1 MTDHTEE
8 KFYEK
13 KISRRQMLKYTGAGA
28 AGVAIGAS
36 GLGSVL
42 KVFGMVEEEDNPR
55 SKNKINFYGKHQ
67 SGIATECQSYVYF
80 ASLNVLVDSQQ
91 ELMDLFKMWTPI
103 AVRMMNGEEMD
114 GQTSNMLIPAKD
126 TGEAVGLD
134 ASNLT
139 LTFGV
144 GPSLFEKSSLGL
156 ASKKPAELKDLPH
169 FPKDQLDPAYTGGDI
184 CIQACADDPQVA
196 FHAIR
201 NLVRAASGKV
211 SLKWTQAGFNSYPM
225 KGKKKETPR
234 NLFAFKDGSVNPNGS
249 KEAEMNEVAWIDA
262 GQSKDWMTN
271 GTYMAVRRVQMH
283 LETWDRTA
291 LQEQEATFGR
301 HRDTG
306 APIGKK
312 HETDEVDL
320 DEKDAKGAYV
330 IPEASHVR
338 LAKKSKQKVFRRS
351 FSYSSGVM
359 DSTGTFDAGL
369 LFISFQKKPEQFI
382 AIQNSFGRED
392 KLNEYITH
400 RGSALFACFPG
411 VQKGGFI
418 GDSLFSII

>member
-1 MTDHTEE
+1 MTDRTEE
-8 KFYEK
+8 KFYDK
-13 KISRRQMLKYTGAGA
+13 KFSRRQMLKFTGAGA

-36 GLGSVL
+36 GLGGVL
-42 KVFGMVEEEDNPR
+42 KVFGMVEEEDNPKV
-55 SKNKINFYGKHQ
+55 KNKINFYGKHQ

-103 AVRMMNGEEMD
+103 SVRMMNGEPID

-126 TGEAVGLD
+126 TGESVGLD

-144 GPSLFEKSSLGL
+144 GPSLFENESLGL
-156 ASKKPAELKDLPH
+156 ASKRPTELQDLPH

-196 FHAIR
+196 FHAVR

-211 SLKWTQAGFNSYPM
+211 TLKWTQAGFNSYPM

-234 NLFAFKDGSVNPNGS
+234 NLFAFKDGSVNPNGT

-262 GQSKDWMTN
+262 GQSKSWMTG

-312 HETDEVDL
+312 HEMDEVDL
-320 DEKDAKGAYV
+320 DEKDAHGEYV
-330 IPEASHVR
+330 ISEASHVR
-338 LAKKSKQKVFRRS
+338 LAKQAKEKVFRRS

-369 LFISFQKKPEQFI
+369 LFISFQKRPQQFI
-382 AIQNSFGRED
+382 AIQNSFGRQD

-418 GDSLFSII
+418 GDSLFAIV

>member
-1 MTDHTEE
+1 MTGQTEE

-80 ASLNVLVDSQQ
+80 ASLNVLVNSQQ

-103 AVRMMNGEEMD
+103 AVRMMNGEQIE

-144 GPSLFEKSSLGL
+144 GPSLFEKESIGL
-156 ASKKPAELKDLPH
+156 ASKKPTELKDLPH
-169 FPKDQLDPAYTGGDI
+169 FPKDQLDPTYTGGDI

-196 FHAIR
+196 FHAVR
-201 NLVRAASGKV
+201 NLVRIASGKV
-211 SLKWTQAGFNSYPM
+211 SLKWTQAGFNSYPI

-249 KEAEMNEVAWIDA
+249 REAEMNEVVWIDA
-262 GQSKDWMTN
+262 GQSQGWMTN

-306 APIGKK
+306 APIGKEK
-312 HETDEVDL
+312 EMDEVDL
-320 DEKDAKGAYV
+320 DEKDANGEYIISQV
-330 IPEASHVR
+330 SHVR
-338 LAKKSKQKVFRRS
+338 LAKKSKKKILRRS

-369 LFISFQKKPEQFI
+369 LFISFQKDPEQFI

-411 VQKGGFI
+411 IQKGGFI

>member
-1 MTDHTEE
+1 MTDQTEE
-8 KFYEK
+8 KFYDK
-13 KISRRQMLKYTGAGA
+13 KFSRRQMLKYTGAGA

-42 KVFGMVEEEDNPR
+42 KVFGMVEEEDNPKV
-55 SKNKINFYGKHQ
+55 KNKINFYGKHQ

-80 ASLNVLVDSQQ
+80 ASLNVLADSQQ

-103 AVRMMNGEEMD
+103 SVRMMNGEPID

-126 TGEAVGLD
+126 TGESVGLD

-144 GPSLFEKSSLGL
+144 GPSLFEKDSLGL
-156 ASKKPAELKDLPH
+156 ASKRPAELKDLPH

-196 FHAIR
+196 FHAVR

-234 NLFAFKDGSVNPNGS
+234 NLFAFKDGSVNPNGT

-262 GQSKDWMTN
+262 GQSKSWMTN

-306 APIGKK
+306 APLGKK
-312 HETDEVDL
+312 NEMDEVDL
-320 DEKDAKGAYV
+320 DEKNANGEYV
-330 IPEASHVR
+330 ISEASHVR
-338 LAKKSKQKVFRRS
+338 LAKQAKEKVFRRS

-359 DSTGTFDAGL
+359 DSMGTFDAGL
-369 LFISFQKKPEQFI
+369 LFISFQKNPQQFI
-382 AIQNSFGRED
+382 AIQNSFGRQD

>member
-1 MTDHTEE
+1 MTDQTEE

-42 KVFGMVEEEDNPR
+42 KVFGMVEEEDNPL

-80 ASLNVLVDSQQ
+80 ASLNVLVHSQQ
-91 ELMDLFKMWTPI
+91 ELMDLFKTWTPI
-103 AVRMMNGEEMD
+103 AVRMMNGEQID

-144 GPSLFEKSSLGL
+144 GPSLFEKESIGL
-156 ASKKPAELKDLPH
+156 ASKKPSELKDLPH
-169 FPKDQLDPAYTGGDI
+169 FPKDQLDPTYTGGDI

-196 FHAIR
+196 FHAVR
-201 NLVRAASGKV
+201 NLVRIASGKV

-249 KEAEMNEVAWIDA
+249 KEAEMNEVAWIAA
-262 GQSKDWMTN
+262 GQSKSWMTN

-291 LQEQEATFGR
+291 LREQEATFGR

-306 APIGKK
+306 APIGKEK
-312 HETDEVDL
+312 ETDEVDL
-320 DEKDAKGAYV
+320 DEKDANGEYV
-330 IPEASHVR
+330 ISQTSHVR
-338 LAKKSKQKVFRRS
+338 LAKKSKKKILRRS

-369 LFISFQKKPEQFI
+369 LFISFQKDPEQFI

-411 VQKGGFI
+411 IQKGGFI

>member
-1 MTDHTEE
+1 MTDRTEE

-28 AGVAIGAS
+28 AGVVIGAS
-36 GLGSVL
+36 GLGSML
-42 KVFGMVEEEDNPR
+42 NVFGMAVEEDNPR
-55 SKNKINFYGKHQ
+55 TKNKVNFYGKHQ

-80 ASLNVLVDSQQ
+80 ASLNALVNSQK
-91 ELMDLFKMWTPI
+91 ELMDLFKMWTPLT
-103 AVRMMNGEEMD
+103 VRMMNGEQIAD
-114 GQTSNMLIPAKD
+114 PSANGLIPAKD
-126 TGEAVGLD
+126 TGEAAGLD

-144 GPSLFEKSSLGL
+144 GPSLFEKESLGL
-156 ASKKPAELKDLPH
+156 AAKRPAELKDLPH

-196 FHAIR
+196 FHAVR

-211 SLKWTQAGFNSYPM
+211 TLKWTQAGFNSYPM

-234 NLFAFKDGSVNPNGS
+234 NLFAFKDGTVNPDGA
-249 KEAEMNEVAWIDA
+249 KEAEMNEVAWIGA
-262 GQSKDWMTN
+262 GESKGWMTN
-271 GTYMAVRRVQMH
+271 GTYMAVRRIQMH

-306 APIGKK
+306 APLGKK
-312 HETDEVDL
+312 NEMDEVGL
-320 DEKDAKGAYV
+320 NEKDANGNYV
-330 IPEASHVR
+330 LPDASHVR
-338 LAKKSKQKVFRRS
+338 LAKKAKQKILRRS

-369 LFISFQKKPEQFI
+369 LFVSFQKRPEQFI

-411 VQKGGFI
+411 IQKGGFI